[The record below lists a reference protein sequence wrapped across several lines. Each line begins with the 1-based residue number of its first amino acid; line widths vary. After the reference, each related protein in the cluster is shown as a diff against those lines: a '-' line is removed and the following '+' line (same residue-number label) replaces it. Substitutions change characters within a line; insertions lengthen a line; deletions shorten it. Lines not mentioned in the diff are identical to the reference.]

1 MTEAIDTRRAPP
13 LPGGRNFRD
22 LGGYGG
28 ADGRRVRWGLLY
40 RSGSLAGVT
49 EEGVAM
55 LRDLGIRG
63 ICDLRTSRER
73 QSEPYGWADALG
85 LSLWSRDYE
94 TSFAELRR
102 MMESDLASAEAARE
116 AMLAGYRRLP
126 FDQASG
132 YAELFRRMAAG
143 EVPLVFNCS
152 AGKDRAGTGAA
163 LVLTALGVSRDQVLA
178 DYALTDRIVDLETAL
193 AQPSQPGSLLG
204 RQPREAVRAILGCD
218 PDYIAAALDAA
229 APSEPAF
236 AGYLHDTL
244 GVDDATL
251 SAIRARMLE

>member
-1 MTEAIDTRRAPP
+1 MTEGLDPRRAPA

-22 LGGYGG
+22 LGGYAG

-40 RSGSLAGVT
+40 RSGSLAGMT
-49 EEGVAM
+49 DAGVDM

-73 QSEPYGWADALG
+73 VAEPYDWADALG

-94 TSFAELRR
+94 TSFAELRH
-102 MMESDLASAEAARE
+102 MMEAELGSGEAARA

-126 FDQASG
+126 FDQAPG
-132 YAELFRRMAAG
+132 YAELFRRLAAG

-163 LVLTALGVSRDQVLA
+163 LVLTALGVSRDEVLA
-178 DYALTDRIVDLETAL
+178 DYALTDRIVDLEAVL
-193 AQPSQPGSLLG
+193 ARPSEPGSLLG

-218 PDYIAAALDAA
+218 PDYIDAALAAA
-229 APSEPAF
+229 APSETAF
-236 AGYLHDTL
+236 AAYLHDTL

-251 SAIRARMLE
+251 SAIRSRMLE